1 VGSKFSRI
9 VQLSPPSLKII
20 PIWSLNFFQFDFD
33 TKVYFYYFSIPGL
46 EEERERLLNSD
57 NEREN
62 PSKWLFL
69 IFTGFMWWD
78 DFGGSYLEF
87 WCCLKKF

>member
-9 VQLSPPSLKII
+9 AQLSPSSLKII
-20 PIWSLNFFQFDFD
+20 PIWSLKFFQFDFD

-46 EEERERLLNSD
+46 EEKRERLLNSD

-62 PSKWLFL
+62 PPKWLFL
-69 IFTGFMWWD
+69 IFTVSCDEMILVVVIWSFD
-78 DFGGSYLEF
+78 VA
-87 WCCLKKF
+87 